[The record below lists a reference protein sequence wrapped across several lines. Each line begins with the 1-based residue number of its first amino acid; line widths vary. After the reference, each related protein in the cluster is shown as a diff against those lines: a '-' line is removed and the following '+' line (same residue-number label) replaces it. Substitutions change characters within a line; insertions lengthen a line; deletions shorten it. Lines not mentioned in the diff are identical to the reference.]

1 MLLNDIVKEV
11 GMTKRAVKYYE
22 EKGLLT
28 VKKDANGYRNYSDQD
43 VEVLRKIS
51 LYRKLGIGLKDI
63 QSILNDEG
71 EQILQKVYQE
81 KLLAHQL
88 EEKEIQALK
97 EFIENGNVQKADELL
112 DYQTAENAIA
122 SLLPGE
128 WGEYFRMHFKPFL
141 NIRIKTPEQKQALQ
155 RLLTYCD
162 ETTIKVPF
170 LLGLGVKL
178 AGGIAKETRTLEELI
193 SYYRDMDEEQYE
205 KLKQAAWKGAKLK
218 SGIMK
223 YHPSFMAQRKLQKEL
238 QNKGY
243 NDIFIPN
250 LKILSPQYAEYKD
263 ALDRVNERIC
273 RELGLYY
280 DANYNLKIKKDK
292 RGPY

>member
-1 MLLNDIVKEV
+1 MLLNDVVKEV

-71 EQILQKVYQE
+71 EQILKKVYQE

-88 EEKEIQALK
+88 EEKEIQAL
-97 EFIENGNVQKADELL
+97 
-112 DYQTAENAIA
+112 
-122 SLLPGE
+122 
-128 WGEYFRMHFKPFL
+128 
-141 NIRIKTPEQKQALQ
+141 Q
-155 RLLTYCD
+155 RLLVYCD
-162 ETTIKVPF
+162 ETTIKIPF
-170 LLGLGVKL
+170 LLGLGAKL
-178 AGGIAKETRTLEELI
+178 AGGIAKETRTSEELI
-193 SYYRDMDEEQYE
+193 SYYRNMDEEQYE

-223 YHPSFMAQRKLQKEL
+223 YHPSFAAQRKLQKEL

-263 ALDRVNERIC
+263 AMDQVNERIC

-280 DANYNLKIKKDK
+280 DANYNLRIKKDK
-292 RGPY
+292 